1 MKPSNIITPSH
12 FELAEINR
20 YASEIKDIQGKYRE
34 KKEQEAKDEKVKEE
48 GGNNRSDYPLLEQ
61 PGRND
66 FDNKRSNYPLGNN
79 NIFNLVESGT
89 SPDPKNRISANEIS
103 AI

>member
-1 MKPSNIITPSH
+1 VKPSNIITPSH

-20 YASEIKDIQGKYRE
+20 YASEIKDIQAKYRE
-34 KKEQEAKDEKVKEE
+34 KKE
-48 GGNNRSDYPLLEQ
+48 NRSDYPLLEQ

-66 FDNKRSNYPLGNN
+66 FDNKRYNYPLGNN
-79 NIFNLVESGT
+79 NIFNLVESGI
-89 SPDPKNRISANEIS
+89 SPDPKNRINANEIS